1 MELLIALTILAV
13 TGIAVGF
20 GEGLLGVGGSFIM
33 VPVVFWL
40 FTAMDVTSDTAIK
53 LAFGSALLVAFP
65 TAISGTLIHTKKRAV
80 WWKAALIMGLFG
92 SLGAL
97 TGSTITAQFLTAAIL
112 KPLFG
117 IVIAIGSIQMVI
129 GKLPEAEA
137 EEEGS
142 ELKAHPLVWAL
153 LGFAVGLLSGLIG
166 IGGGTILVPALV
178 MGLKFKL
185 HHAIGTSLAVLI
197 FTSCSGAL
205 GYLLNGLAV
214 LDLPPY
220 SVGYLNLF
228 IFACL
233 AVTSI
238 PVAQL
243 GARTAHTLPAMQLRY
258 LFAAVMFY
266 IALRMIYSST
276 HLLLPF

>member
-1 MELLIALTILAV
+1 MELLIALIILAV

-20 GEGLLGVGGSFIM
+20 GEGLLGIGGSFIM
-33 VPVVFWL
+33 VPVVYWL
-40 FTAMDVTSDTAIK
+40 LTAMDVTSDTAIK
-53 LAFGSALLVAFP
+53 LAFGSALLVVFP
-65 TAISGTLIHTKKRAV
+65 TAISGTWIHTRKRAV
-80 WWKAALIMGLFG
+80 WWKAALVMGLFG

-117 IVIAIGSIQMVI
+117 IVLAIGGIQMVI
-129 GKLPEAEA
+129 GKLHGAEAGEEEAE
-137 EEEGS
+137 
-142 ELKAHPLVWAL
+142 LKTRPLAWAL
-153 LGFAVGLLSGLIG
+153 TGLSVGLLSGLIG
-166 IGGGTILVPALV
+166 IGGGTIMVPALV

-185 HHAIGTSLAVLI
+185 HHAIGTSLAVII

-214 LDLPPY
+214 LELPPY

-243 GARTAHTLPAMQLRY
+243 GARTAHIVPARELRY

-266 IALRMIYSST
+266 IAFRMIYSST
-276 HLLLPF
+276 PLLLPF

>member
-1 MELLIALTILAV
+1 MELLIALAILAA
-13 TGIAVGF
+13 TGIVVGF

-40 FTAMDVTSDTAIK
+40 LTAMDVTSDTAIK

-65 TAISGTLIHTKKRAV
+65 TAISGTWVHTKKRAV
-80 WWKAALIMGLFG
+80 WWKAALVMGLFG
-92 SLGAL
+92 SLGAF

-112 KPLFG
+112 KPIFG
-117 IVIAIGSIQMVI
+117 IVVAIGGIRMVI
-129 GKLPEAEA
+129 GELPDTEN

-142 ELKAHPLVWAL
+142 ELKADPLAWAL

-166 IGGGTILVPALV
+166 IGGGTIMVPALV

-185 HHAIGTSLAVLI
+185 HHAIGTSLAVII

-214 LDLPPY
+214 LELPPY

-243 GARTAHTLPAMQLRY
+243 GARTAHILPALQLRY

-266 IALRMIYSST
+266 IAFRMIYPGSHVLS
-276 HLLLPF
+276 PF

>member
-1 MELLIALTILAV
+1 MELLIVLVILAA

-33 VPVVFWL
+33 VPVVYWL
-40 FTAMDVTSDTAIK
+40 FTAMDVIPDTAIK
-53 LAFGSALLVAFP
+53 LAFGSALLVVFP
-65 TAISGTLIHTKKRAV
+65 TAISGTWIHTRKRAV
-80 WWKAALIMGLFG
+80 WWKAALVMGLFG

-117 IVIAIGSIQMVI
+117 IILAIGGIQMVI
-129 GKLPEAEA
+129 GKLSTAEASEEEAERK
-137 EEEGS
+137 S
-142 ELKAHPLVWAL
+142 RPLAWAL
-153 LGFAVGLLSGLIG
+153 LGFAVGMLSGLTG
-166 IGGGTILVPALV
+166 IGGGTITVPALV

-185 HHAIGTSLAVLI
+185 HHAIGTSLAVII

-214 LDLPPY
+214 LELPPY

-243 GARTAHTLPAMQLRY
+243 GAHTAHIVPARALRY

-266 IALRMIYSST
+266 IAFRMIYPST

>member
-1 MELLIALTILAV
+1 MELLIALIILAV

-20 GEGLLGVGGSFIM
+20 GEGLLGIGGSFIM
-33 VPVVFWL
+33 VPVMFWL
-40 FTAMDVTSDTAIK
+40 LMAMDVGSDTAIK

-65 TAISGTLIHTKKRAV
+65 TAISGTWIHTRKHAV

-97 TGSTITAQFLTAAIL
+97 SGSTITAQFLTAAVL

-117 IVIAIGSIQMVI
+117 IVIAIGGVQMVV
-129 GKLPEAEA
+129 GKLFETEEA
-137 EEEGS
+137 GKGL
-142 ELKAHPLVWAL
+142 ELEPHPLAWAL

-166 IGGGTILVPALV
+166 IGGGTIMVPALV
-178 MGLKFKL
+178 MGLRFKL
-185 HHAIGTSLAVLI
+185 HHAIGTSLAVII

-214 LDLPPY
+214 FDLPPY
-220 SVGYLNLF
+220 SRGYLNLF
-228 IFACL
+228 LFACL

-243 GARTAHTLPAMQLRY
+243 GARTAHRLPARQLRY

-266 IALRMIYSST
+266 IAFRMIYPST
-276 HLLLPF
+276 SLLLPF

>member
-1 MELLIALTILAV
+1 MELLIALMILAV

-40 FTAMDVTSDTAIK
+40 LTALNVTPDTAIK

-65 TAISGTLIHTKKRAV
+65 TAISGTWIHTKKRAV
-80 WWKAALIMGLFG
+80 WWKAALVMGFFG

-97 TGSTITAQFLTAAIL
+97 TGSTITAQFLTAALL
-112 KPLFG
+112 KPIFG
-117 IVIAIGSIQMVI
+117 IVVAIGGVRMVL
-129 GKLPEAEA
+129 GKLPEAGDDAGGLEV
-137 EEEGS
+137 
-142 ELKAHPLVWAL
+142 KPHPLVWAL
-153 LGFAVGLLSGLIG
+153 LGFAVGLLGGLIG
-166 IGGGTILVPALV
+166 IGGGTIMVPALV

-185 HHAIGTSLAVLI
+185 HHAIGTSLAVII

-214 LDLPPY
+214 LGLPPY

-228 IFACL
+228 VFACL

-243 GARTAHTLPAMQLRY
+243 GAHTAHTLPAMQLRY

-266 IALRMIYSST
+266 IAFRMISPVTYL
-276 HLLLPF
+276 HLPF